1 MGKGGAAHGKPAGTG
16 RADEKRE
23 MRRDGM
29 KRLLVTGASGFMGG
43 RVVDFY
49 REKYEICAPG
59 HGELDIT
66 DEAGVIAR
74 LRDWRPD
81 YVVHCAAIS
90 DIGQCDREPERSW
103 KINVDGAVNLA
114 RASALVGA
122 KCLLCSS
129 DQVYAGSGVRG
140 PHLETEA
147 VVPGNLYGREK
158 LAAEG
163 LCMEANPDS
172 VHLRLSW
179 MYDARTLNPG
189 EHGDFLRTLLPKV
202 GTAEKL
208 HYPVNDIRGITDV
221 NRVAGNLEAAF
232 SLKGGVYNFGA
243 PGRKAMFYMVH
254 SLFERLGWD
263 TGQLVKEGEAGEEN
277 PRDLTMS
284 QEKLNA
290 GGIFFEDTEERLLAV
305 LAAEMHAG

>member
-1 MGKGGAAHGKPAGTG
+1 
-16 RADEKRE
+16 
-23 MRRDGM
+23 M

-158 LAAEG
+158 LAA
-163 LCMEANPDS
+163 
-172 VHLRLSW
+172 
-179 MYDARTLNPG
+179 
-189 EHGDFLRTLLPKV
+189 
-202 GTAEKL
+202 
-208 HYPVNDIRGITDV
+208 
-221 NRVAGNLEAAF
+221 
-232 SLKGGVYNFGA
+232 
-243 PGRKAMFYMVH
+243 
-254 SLFERLGWD
+254 
-263 TGQLVKEGEAGEEN
+263 
-277 PRDLTMS
+277 
-284 QEKLNA
+284 
-290 GGIFFEDTEERLLAV
+290 
-305 LAAEMHAG
+305 